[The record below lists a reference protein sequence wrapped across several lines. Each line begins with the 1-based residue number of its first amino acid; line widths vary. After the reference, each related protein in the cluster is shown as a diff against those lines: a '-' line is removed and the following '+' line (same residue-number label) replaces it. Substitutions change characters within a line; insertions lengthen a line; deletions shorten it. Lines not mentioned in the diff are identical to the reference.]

1 MARIA
6 FFDLEPWEE
15 AYFSKRLA
23 RHALSFFPTKIHDS
37 RLGKAAKADAIAAFI
52 FSPVNGPTIKRFPNL
67 KLVTTMSTG
76 FDHIDLVECRKRGIT
91 ACNVPAYGDNTVAE
105 HAFALLLA
113 IARKL
118 PESVDRTRRGNFSR
132 EGLRGFDLKG
142 KTIGIVGTGK
152 IGKHAA
158 RIAHGFQ
165 MAVLAYDPFP
175 DHALEAELG
184 MQYVTLEKLLA
195 ESDIVT
201 LHAPLT
207 AKTKHIIG
215 AKALSRTK
223 HGLVLINTS
232 RGGLI
237 DTRALL
243 RALENG
249 HVGYAGLDVLE
260 EEDFIRE
267 EKELLSKN
275 FRHTADFQT
284 VLEDHALLSHPRVI
298 VTPHTAFN
306 SQEALER
313 ILETTAENIE
323 AFLAGK
329 PKNVVSLPPVAKGT
343 RKRPAAT
350 RKRRRK

>member
-1 MARIA
+1 MANARASLKGMEKSQLPASTTCVLLLTGIHAVTPCTTASTKAWRKSTGMKTVRAALNKNNAGVRGLDMARIA

-15 AYFSKRLA
+15 AYFSKRLK
-23 RHALSFFPTKIHDS
+23 RHTLSFFPTKIHDS

-207 AKTKHIIG
+207 AKTKHIIS
-215 AKALSRTK
+215 AKALCRTK
-223 HGLVLINTS
+223 HGIAS
-232 RGGLI
+232 I
-237 DTRALL
+237 
-243 RALENG
+243 
-249 HVGYAGLDVLE
+249 
-260 EEDFIRE
+260 
-267 EKELLSKN
+267 
-275 FRHTADFQT
+275 
-284 VLEDHALLSHPRVI
+284 
-298 VTPHTAFN
+298 
-306 SQEALER
+306 
-313 ILETTAENIE
+313 
-323 AFLAGK
+323 
-329 PKNVVSLPPVAKGT
+329 
-343 RKRPAAT
+343 
-350 RKRRRK
+350 